1 MRSKR
6 LFLSSFRCRSC
17 VIGFLVGDG
26 APDEEVGDEEV
37 DEGEDAGGDQPR
49 PVEVVEDVLRVLP
62 QCRDV
67 VVHHLRPEILIIFQ
81 RNTRYARKKITGLFG
96 NFSQML
102 DFQVLLIWLNVV
114 N

>member
-6 LFLSSFRCRSC
+6 LFLSSFRCRSG

-49 PVEVVEDVLRVLP
+49 PVEVVEDVHWVLP
-62 QCRDV
+62 HRRDV
-67 VVHHLRPEILIIFQ
+67 VVHHIKPDIF
-81 RNTRYARKKITGLFG
+81 
-96 NFSQML
+96 M
-102 DFQVLLIWLNVV
+102 
-114 N
+114 